1 MKDVLSLAAFAGKVL
16 CLIVFVTALRPAG
29 ISAVQ
34 APVRPASCSEILED
48 SRPLSFLAMPI
59 RQYFVWVGSVLLVAL
74 FGADWCLPAPVA
86 HPHSEIPAN
95 ERVNLRIRSD
105 HKWPERVVMQAE
117 PTRREP

>member
-59 RQYFVWVGSVLLVAL
+59 RQYFVWVGSVLSRGAIWRRLVPS
-74 FGADWCLPAPVA
+74 GPRCTST
-86 HPHSEIPAN
+86 SEIPAN

-105 HKWPERVVMQAE
+105 HKWPERVVFDTAHS
-117 PTRREP
+117 